1 VTFSDS
7 RIAKIL
13 KEDFI
18 PVWEAVAPV
27 RTVTFN
33 LGEGRSLKGSVS
45 GEIAIY
51 FCNIKGKVFDILP
64 ALQSPAVT
72 LTAMKEAKK
81 FHTELVNIDT
91 TVSEKGKEKYI
102 RTIENFHQVRMKEM
116 AARKYDI
123 LLKRGTEIMKN
134 PEKIPAAT
142 IFPNSAKGESKRE
155 HYINAA
161 VDKATRDMRIM
172 AMSKSGIVGP
182 RNQDAYTDGA
192 ITVVEPGG
200 RGYYLWQ
207 IGQVF
212 HDIYPEGYHPRV
224 GPNLIGFRLKTP
236 DEWKKILFEG
246 IFKQELKGGEVEY
259 NSDSLEAINVSEE

>member
-1 VTFSDS
+1 M
-7 RIAKIL
+7 L

-51 FCNIKGKVFDILP
+51 FCNPKGKVFDILP
-64 ALQSPAVT
+64 ALQSPAAT
-72 LTAMKEAKK
+72 LKAMKEAKK
-81 FHTELVNIDT
+81 FHQELVKIDYKL
-91 TVSEKGKEKYI
+91 EGKEKADQLAKDIKYT
-102 RTIENFHQVRMKEM
+102 RAVQNMHKQRMKEM
-116 AARKYDI
+116 AARKYDAMIKIGTKI
-123 LLKRGTEIMKN
+123 LKH
-134 PEKIPAAT
+134 PEKIPAQQ
-142 IFPNSAKGESKRE
+142 IFPNSAKGENKRDT
-155 HYINAA
+155 YINAA
-161 VDKATRDMRIM
+161 TDKATRDMRLM
-172 AMSKSGIVGP
+172 TMSKSGIVGP
-182 RNQDAYTDGA
+182 RKADAYTDGA

-207 IGQVF
+207 IGRVMYGN
-212 HDIYPEGYHPRV
+212 YPVEYTPQEKTRF
-224 GPNLIGFRLKTP
+224 LMKISQLMTP

-259 NSDSLEAINVSEE
+259 DSDSLEAINVFEE

>member
-1 VTFSDS
+1 M
-7 RIAKIL
+7 L
-13 KEDFI
+13 KEDFV

-51 FCNIKGKVFDILP
+51 FCNAKGKVFDILP
-64 ALQSPAVT
+64 ALQSPAAT
-72 LTAMKEAKK
+72 FNTMKKAKK
-81 FHTELVNIDT
+81 FHTELVKINPAGVEKRKYIDT
-91 TVSEKGKEKYI
+91 IEDFH
-102 RTIENFHQVRMKEM
+102 RTRMKGM
-116 AARKYDI
+116 AARKYDTLTKTGIEI
-123 LLKRGTEIMKN
+123 LKN
-134 PEKIPAAT
+134 PEKVPAAT

-172 AMSKSGIVGP
+172 ALSKSGFVGP

-207 IGQVF
+207 IGQIF
-212 HDIYPEGYHPRV
+212 HDIYPEGHHPRV
-224 GPNLIGFRLKTP
+224 GPDLLGFRLKTP
-236 DEWKKILFEG
+236 DQWKKILFES

-259 NSDSLEAINVSEE
+259 DSDSLEAINVFEN